1 MALAFPSTC
10 PHVTSIGATQINPGA
25 TVVEPE
31 VACNQVIFSG
41 GGFSNV
47 FPMPSY
53 QQAAVQ
59 NYLTNY
65 KPSDVTNSMFN
76 ATVSFLSF
84 VRDFMNNFRFR
95 VVPTQISP
103 RTGKGYVSFIN

>member
-10 PHVTSIGATQINPGA
+10 PYVTSIGATQINPGA
-25 TVVEPE
+25 TVADPE
-31 VACNQVIFSG
+31 VACQEVIFSG

-65 KPSDVTNSMFN
+65 KPSSVTDAMFN
-76 ATVSFLSF
+76 RNVSCFCFS
-84 VRDFMNNFRFR
+84 
-95 VVPTQISP
+95 
-103 RTGKGYVSFIN
+103 